1 MLSTL
6 LSFLKGLGG
15 TASSGLGIGVWLKIA
30 LAAILAGFLFYG
42 YYEYSQTKI
51 ALQEATSASERWE
64 RDYKVAKATSDK
76 NAEAA
81 KTLVSKIEK
90 LDADLLTW
98 KAKYDVA
105 AKKTRAVEA
114 KIRKLEQ
121 SNAEV
126 RSLLDTPVPCELWT
140 QIWPESR
147 LCAPAN

>member
-15 TASSGLGIGVWLKIA
+15 STSSSLGIGVWLKIA
-30 LAAILAGFLFYG
+30 LAAILVGFLFYG
-42 YYEYSQTKI
+42 YYEYTQTKI

-64 RDYKVAKATSDK
+64 RDYKVAKATSDR

-81 KTLVSKIEK
+81 KVLASKIEK
-90 LDADLLTW
+90 LDSDLVEW
-98 KAKYDVA
+98 KTKYDKA
-105 AKKTRAVEA
+105 AKKARAVEA

-121 SNAEV
+121 SNAEI

>member
-1 MLSTL
+1 MLSTA

-15 TASSGLGIGVWLKIA
+15 TATSGLGIGVWLKIA
-30 LAAILAGFLFYG
+30 LAAILAGLLFYG

-51 ALQEATSASERWE
+51 ALQDATSASERWE
-64 RDYKVAKATSDK
+64 RDYRVAKDVSDR

-81 KTLVSKIEK
+81 KTLAVKIEK
-90 LDADLLTW
+90 LDADLMTW
-98 KAKYDVA
+98 KTKYDKA
-105 AKKTRAVEA
+105 ARKTRAVEA
-114 KIRKLEQ
+114 KIRNLEKT
-121 SNAEV
+121 NVEV

>member
-6 LSFLKGLGG
+6 LSFLKSIGG
-15 TASSGLGIGVWLKIA
+15 TTSGLGIGTWLKIG
-30 LAAILAGFLFYG
+30 LAAILVGFLFYG
-42 YYEYSQTKI
+42 YYEYAQTKI
-51 ALQEATSASERWE
+51 ALQAATSASERWE
-64 RDYKVAKATSDK
+64 RDYKVAKATSDR

-81 KTLVSKIEK
+81 KTLAGKIEK
-90 LDADLLTW
+90 MDADLVAW

-105 AKKTRAVEA
+105 TKKTRAVEA

-121 SNAEV
+121 YNAEI

-140 QIWPESR
+140 QIWPDSR

>member
-1 MLSTL
+1 MLSAL
-6 LSFLKGLGG
+6 LSFLKSIGG
-15 TASSGLGIGVWLKIA
+15 TASSGLGIGTWLKIA
-30 LAAILAGFLFYG
+30 LAAILMGFLFYG
-42 YYEYSQTKI
+42 YYEYTQTKA
-51 ALQEATSASERWE
+51 ALQAATSASERWE
-64 RDYKVAKATSDK
+64 RDYRVAKATSDR

-81 KTLVSKIEK
+81 KVLASKIEK
-90 LDADLLTW
+90 LDTDLVEW

-121 SNAEV
+121 SNAEI
-126 RSLLDTPVPCELWT
+126 RSLLDTAVPCELWT

>member
-1 MLSTL
+1 MVSAI

-15 TASSGLGIGVWLKIA
+15 SASFSMWLKIGVAA
-30 LAAILAGFLFYG
+30 LLAGFLLYG
-42 YYEYSQTKI
+42 YYEYSQTKL

-64 RDYKVAKATSDK
+64 RDYKVAKDTSDR

-81 KTLVSKIEK
+81 KTLAGKIEK
-90 LDADLLTW
+90 LDTDLVTW

-105 AKKTRAVEA
+105 TKKTRAAEA

-121 SNAEV
+121 SNVEV
-126 RSLLDTPVPCELWT
+126 RSLLDTVVPCELWT

>member
-1 MLSTL
+1 MLSTV
-6 LSFLKGLGG
+6 LSFLKSIGG
-15 TASSGLGIGVWLKIA
+15 TTSGLGIGAWLKIG
-30 LAAILAGFLFYG
+30 LATILVGFLFYG
-42 YYEYSQTKI
+42 YYEHSQTKI

-64 RDYKVAKATSDK
+64 REYKVAKATSDR

-81 KTLVSKIEK
+81 KVLASKIEK
-90 LDADLLTW
+90 LDSDLAAW

-121 SNAEV
+121 SNAEI

>member
-15 TASSGLGIGVWLKIA
+15 TPTSGLGIGVWLKIA
-30 LAAILAGFLFYG
+30 LAAILASLLFYG

-51 ALQEATSASERWE
+51 ALQDATSASERWE
-64 RDYKVAKATSDK
+64 RDYKVAKATSDR

-81 KTLVSKIEK
+81 KTLAVKIEK
-90 LDADLLTW
+90 LDTDLVAW
-98 KAKYDVA
+98 KAKYDKA
-105 AKKTRAVEA
+105 ARKTRDAEA
-114 KIRKLEQ
+114 RIRKLEQ
-121 SNAEV
+121 SNVEV
-126 RSLLDTPVPCELWT
+126 RSLLDTAVPCELWA

>member
-1 MLSTL
+1 MLSAL
-6 LSFLKGLGG
+6 LSFLKGIGG
-15 TASSGLGIGVWLKIA
+15 STSSGLGIGVWLKIG
-30 LAAILAGFLFYG
+30 LAAILVGFLFYG
-42 YYEYSQTKI
+42 YYEYTQTKA

-64 RDYKVAKATSDK
+64 RDYRIAKATSDR

-81 KTLVSKIEK
+81 KTLAGKIEK
-90 LDADLLTW
+90 MDADLLTW
-98 KAKYDVA
+98 KTKYDA
-105 AKKTRAVEA
+105 AERKTRAVEA

-121 SNAEV
+121 SNAEI

>member
-15 TASSGLGIGVWLKIA
+15 STSSSLGIGVWLKIG
-30 LAAILAGFLFYG
+30 LAAILVGFLFYG

-64 RDYKVAKATSDK
+64 RDYKVAKATNDK
-76 NAEAA
+76 NAKAA
-81 KTLVSKIEK
+81 LRLVDKIDK
-90 LDADLLTW
+90 LDESLVDW

-105 AKKTRAVEA
+105 AKKTRDAEA
-114 KIRKLEQ
+114 RIRKLEQ
-121 SNAEV
+121 SNAEI